1 MKSSGFTLIELMFV
15 VAIVMVL
22 CTVAVASY
30 LGFMRQARMQE
41 AVAFLG
47 TIRIRQETYFQT
59 YSQYIDTTTNENE
72 FYPDVIWPRGC
83 RDTIAKWN
91 IACTTSTTGA
101 TAGWCALGISPID
114 VGETLF
120 QYMTI
125 GWAPGDTIANCS
137 SSSLCLVPDSTRPW
151 WVAVAQGD
159 QRCAPGSMNAKSLVV
174 MTSQVRDVMIFDV
187 NEGSKEDDWENINK
201 QSLAGAISN

>member
-15 VAIVMVL
+15 VIIVMVL
-22 CTVAVASY
+22 ASVAVASY

-41 AVAFLG
+41 SVALLG
-47 TIRIRQETYFQT
+47 AIRIRQETYFQT
-59 YSQYIDTTTNENE
+59 YSQYIDTTTNENL

-83 RDTIAKWN
+83 KDTIATWK
-91 IACTTSTTGA
+91 IACTSATSGGE
-101 TAGWCALGISPID
+101 AGWCALGVAPVD

-125 GWAPGDTIANCS
+125 GWAPGDTVASCS
-137 SSSLCLVPDSTRPW
+137 GSALCLVPDGTRPW

-174 MTSQVRDVMIFDV
+174 MSSQARDVMIFDV
-187 NEGSKEDDWENINK
+187 NEGSTEDDWENIPK
-201 QSLAGAISN
+201 QSLSGGISN